1 MSKKSST
8 FAPAFGKTDNPH
20 GPSGRKPAERLRTE
34 ERGESVAQ
42 QVEHIPFKDGVLGSS
57 PSWFTEREFRL
68 SFLFSPPSFFPFLF
82 PSLFLHSHS
91 PFSFFQ
97 IMPCNFACKITTK
110 NPNTQDFFQ
119 NNRLNVVK

>member
-1 MSKKSST
+1 MSFFVKKIKKYLVMSKKSST

-68 SFLFSPPSFFPFLF
+68 SFLFSVL
-82 PSLFLHSHS
+82 SHS
-91 PFSFFQ
+91 LSSFYF
-97 IMPCNFACKITTK
+97 
-110 NPNTQDFFQ
+110 
-119 NNRLNVVK
+119 LL

>member
-57 PSWFTEREFRL
+57 PSWFTERESWL
-68 SFLFSPPSFFPFLF
+68 SFCFLPFLFS
-82 PSLFLHSHS
+82 HSHS

-97 IMPCNFACKITTK
+97 IAPCNFACKITTK
-110 NPNTQDFFQ
+110 NPNVQIKFILFCHLQDFA
-119 NNRLNVVK
+119 K

>member
-57 PSWFTEREFRL
+57 PSWFTERESRL
-68 SFLFSPPSFFPFLF
+68 SFCFLHPFFFFL
-82 PSLFLHSHS
+82 SHSHS
-91 PFSFFQ
+91 PFSFLILSNSALQFCLQ
-97 IMPCNFACKITTK
+97 NYYKKSECANKMNFILPFAG
-110 NPNTQDFFQ
+110 F
-119 NNRLNVVK
+119 

>member
-57 PSWFTEREFRL
+57 PSWFTERELRL
-68 SFLFSPPSFFPFLF
+68 SFLFFYSFF
-82 PSLFLHSHS
+82 SLL
-91 PFSFFQ
+91 Q
-97 IMPCNFACKITTK
+97 ILLAKLQQKIRMRK
-110 NPNTQDFFQ
+110 
-119 NNRLNVVK
+119 